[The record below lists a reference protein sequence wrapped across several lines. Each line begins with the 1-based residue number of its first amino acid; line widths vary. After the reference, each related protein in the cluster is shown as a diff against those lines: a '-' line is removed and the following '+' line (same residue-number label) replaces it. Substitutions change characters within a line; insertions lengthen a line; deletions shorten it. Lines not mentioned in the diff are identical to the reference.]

1 MRAGKKIELKKT
13 VDAAVAMCP
22 SVRHVFVME
31 RTDAPMNL
39 GPKDLHLGDEMAKQE
54 TECAPEILD
63 SEDPLFMLYTS
74 GSTGKPVRS
83 ID

>member
-1 MRAGKKIELKKT
+1 MK
-13 VDAAVAMCP
+13 
-22 SVRHVFVME
+22 

-39 GPKDLHLGDEMAKQE
+39 GLKDLHLDDEMAKQE

-74 GSTGKPVRS
+74 GSTGKPVRLT
-83 ID
+83 D